1 MFQCIWQETYLQHF
15 PHQGKDIEICGGSA
29 DDEAIILPEPVETY
43 FSNGSK
49 LKVLNNS
56 TNFALFIYKLIFLS
70 QTYLLGDQSAKSMGQ
85 RYSELVKARE
95 LGSAFIGP
103 DNKIVDPGQ
112 SNRSYSPSMVNQFY
126 QNSVKSKA
134 GRSQTRPPSR
144 PPSGRGRP
152 SGPKPKEDEFPCT
165 KCNSKFSRLFR
176 TINHL
181 KQGLF
186 YCDIHFNSLCIWSL
200 IWLVISCRL

>member
-1 MFQCIWQETYLQHF
+1 MKNVSVHLKRILRSTF
-15 PHQGKDIEICGGSA
+15 PTTFVPQDKDIEIGNDTT
-29 DDEAIILPEPVETY
+29 DDEAITLPEPVETC

-49 LKVLNNS
+49 INVLNNS
-56 TNFALFIYKLIFLS
+56 TNFPLFIYKFIFF

-181 KQGLF
+181 KQG
-186 YCDIHFNSLCIWSL
+186 
-200 IWLVISCRL
+200 